1 MRAAQHQF
9 IEKPGSAGARRA
21 AAPPGG
27 RPATPQPGKDA
38 KPSHLNLAAF
48 QQKYAPLLDRLE
60 QADGGSSTE
69 TVFKSLDGD
78 GNGVIEGAEMGDL
91 NAKVNAAIR
100 ADYKGETVDS
110 TAAAQKSIDRQARHP
125 PPLPSAFSL
134 PPSHSAPKRITRTE
148 SLRRSSLLAAF

>member
-1 MRAAQHQF
+1 MQHDESNNDQLTGCTLTSRRSRPTARGCARA
-9 IEKPGSAGARRA
+9 S
-21 AAPPGG
+21 
-27 RPATPQPGKDA
+27 PATPQPGKDA

-69 TVFKSLDGD
+69 TVFKSRDGD

-125 PPLPSAFSL
+125 HPSR
-134 PPSHSAPKRITRTE
+134 PPSPFLHPI
-148 SLRRSSLLAAF
+148 RRRKE

>member
-69 TVFKSLDGD
+69 SVFKSLDGD

-110 TAAAQKSIDRQARHP
+110 TAAAQKSIDRQARPTP
-125 PPLPSAFSL
+125 PPLLLPSPLRLL
-134 PPSHSAPKRITRTE
+134 P
-148 SLRRSSLLAAF
+148 SSISFGAEKNNPH